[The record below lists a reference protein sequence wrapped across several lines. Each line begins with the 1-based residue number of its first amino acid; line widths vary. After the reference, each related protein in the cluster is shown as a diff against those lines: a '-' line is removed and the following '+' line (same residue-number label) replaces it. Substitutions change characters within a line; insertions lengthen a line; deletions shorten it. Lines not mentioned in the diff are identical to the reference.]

1 MTEKPEGYRKQSGA
15 WGISSF
21 MLASTIREILE
32 EEEEVQLHREALES
46 LLRRYSMRASESLE
60 EWIKRGQTRGDWIH
74 LSPGECAVRRE
85 QETLRLESLMGTLQH
100 ELKRTR
106 KKLASVKQMKQRARR
121 ILVEQAASQHKQRY

>member
-85 QETLRLESLMGTLQH
+85 QETLRLESLMGTL
-100 ELKRTR
+100 
-106 KKLASVKQMKQRARR
+106 
-121 ILVEQAASQHKQRY
+121 